1 MTNIKQQIELM
12 KMEVEAFKTM
22 ANQMADGITARLEQL
37 HPSES
42 ETRFNEF
49 KTKDPK
55 EYTKKW

>member
-1 MTNIKQQIELM
+1 M